1 MSLQTRGD
9 VERGFP
15 RVRSKFY
22 DVPRSSGSQQ
32 QQQQQQPPIAAAP
45 FKPVSGGWR
54 TSQHKV
60 TTCRPLSCVGCDHIC
75 TSPR

>member
-22 DVPRSSGSQQ
+22 DVPRSSGSR
-32 QQQQQQPPIAAAP
+32 QQQQQPPIVAAP
-45 FKPVSGGWR
+45 FKPVSGGNPVGAQHNTR
-54 TSQHKV
+54 SQHV
-60 TTCRPLSCVGCDHIC
+60 FALDHLALC
-75 TSPR
+75 GV